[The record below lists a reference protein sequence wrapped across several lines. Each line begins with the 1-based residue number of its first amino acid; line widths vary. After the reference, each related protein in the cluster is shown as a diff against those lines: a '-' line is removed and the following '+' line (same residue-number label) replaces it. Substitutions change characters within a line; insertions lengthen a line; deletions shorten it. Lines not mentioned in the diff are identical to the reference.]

1 MIILSTN
8 DNLTNPY
15 EIARYIKEAKKS
27 TPVRAY
33 IQGNIEIE
41 ETEELEVYGCDNFK
55 IVFGELDVVEKLIE
69 ANEDKIKHYRLEYDR
84 RNSAIPLLDIK
95 HLDARIEPGAII
107 RDKVKIGKNAVIMM
121 GAVINIGA
129 EIGENSMIDMNAV
142 IGARGII
149 GKNVHVGAG
158 AVIAGVL
165 EPPSSVPVVLEDNV
179 LVGANAVILE
189 GVRVGH
195 GAVVAAG
202 SVVTE
207 DVPPNTVVAGVPA
220 KIVKIV
226 DDKTR
231 RKNKTHGR
239 LKRLNKTPDF
249 SGVLVFYSVSRWYS
263 FFKRMLNCFHLCNQ
277 ICSFNYLLRSAPS
290 CQNQF
295 HLRRFHIY

>member
-1 MIILSTN
+1 MTN
-8 DNLTNPY
+8 AY

-27 TPVRAY
+27 TPVKAY
-33 IQGNIEIE
+33 VQGNIHAE
-41 ETEELEVYGCDNFK
+41 ETEELKIFGCEEFK
-55 IVFGELDVVEKLIE
+55 ILIGELEIIEKIIE
-69 ANEDKIKHYRLEYDR
+69 QNKDRIKYYHLEYDR
-84 RNSAIPLLDIK
+84 RNSAIPLLDIT

-165 EPPSSVPVVLEDNV
+165 EPPSSVPVVIEDNV
-179 LVGANAVILE
+179 MIGANAVILE
-189 GVRVGH
+189 GVRVGQ

-202 SVVTE
+202 SVVIE

-220 KIVKIV
+220 KIVKVV
-226 DDKTR
+226 DEKT
-231 RKNKTHGR
+231 KEKTK
-239 LKRLNKTPDF
+239 LMED
-249 SGVLVFYSVSRWYS
+249 
-263 FFKRMLNCFHLCNQ
+263 
-277 ICSFNYLLRSAPS
+277 LRG
-290 CQNQF
+290 
-295 HLRRFHIY
+295 